1 MRGEKKIEYFAPC
14 TTLEPFTQAHPM
26 PIKKENIQF
35 FATGKSVQW
44 NDLETNIKETY
55 LT

>member
-1 MRGEKKIEYFAPC
+1 
-14 TTLEPFTQAHPM
+14 M
-26 PIKKENIQF
+26 PIKKGKHTI

-44 NDLETNIKETY
+44 NDLETNIKEMH